1 MDIVSW
7 HLPTFLFSLLVWT
20 MPGGC
25 SKENVTL
32 GLSRLISINEDGR
45 AYCSGQDLHLLK
57 LERHLELEARMR
69 NTQHRG
75 LPCADGI
82 LC

>member
-1 MDIVSW
+1 MLERKCDAGA
-7 HLPTFLFSLLVWT
+7 FK
-20 MPGGC
+20 PG
-25 SKENVTL
+25 
-32 GLSRLISINEDGR
+32 LISIYEDGR
-45 AYCSGQDLHLLK
+45 ADCSGQDLHLLK